1 MQSCIGKL
9 LYKPAPFTILCNS
22 EKLILL
28 EVDGLVPDKPGAIK
42 LDERRPPLHFH
53 RGIPR
58 NLHVQSWQSGHIVS
72 KVLAYVMVHNRW
84 GRSCTAKGWCCSM
97 RGATYPQLLSI
108 ALDGEALQLGLGFR
122 CGGHGVV
129 RQLGVDLPLKHQLCN
144 QTIQAI
150 AIPSGVTRLRLVLW
164 GQSGGRDT

>member
-1 MQSCIGKL
+1 
-9 LYKPAPFTILCNS
+9 
-22 EKLILL
+22 
-28 EVDGLVPDKPGAIK
+28 
-42 LDERRPPLHFH
+42 
-53 RGIPR
+53 
-58 NLHVQSWQSGHIVS
+58 
-72 KVLAYVMVHNRW
+72 
-84 GRSCTAKGWCCSM
+84 M

-108 ALDGEALQLGLGFR
+108 ALDGEALQLALGFR

-129 RQLGVDLPLKHQLCN
+129 RQLGVALPIEHQLCN